1 MGFAPRK
8 GQFCHSNGGQGIL
21 HARCG
26 NGPQVLVPCGKPGN
40 GAAYRGS
47 QADCGVWL
55 HCKRGRRFFRTCDWF
70 NADTSVEYL
79 KAMQRH
85 FGMVAA
91 VVDRVSPIEQNW
103 SGSYCGKT
111 RTSGS
116 YTFQKDR
123 RTSSGRGTLASG
135 KASSARLRI
144 LQDPRRHAQCNLH
157 VL

>member
-1 MGFAPRK
+1 MEGRAFFMHDVVTGRK
-8 GQFCHSNGGQGIL
+8 YWSPVGSPVTVPHTGGHKQIVVYGSI
-21 HARCG
+21 AR
-26 NGPQVLVPCGKPGN
+26 
-40 GAAYRGS
+40 
-47 QADCGVWL
+47 D
-55 HCKRGRRFFRTCDWF
+55 GRRFFRTCDWF
-70 NADTSVEYL
+70 NANTSVEYL
-79 KAMQRH
+79 KAMQKH
-85 FGMVAA
+85 FGRVAT

-123 RTSSGRGTLASG
+123 RTSSGRGMLASG

-144 LQDPRRHAQCNLH
+144 LQDLRRHAQCNLH